1 MRTLV
6 KTPKEIIAIRQSGKI
21 LANILSKLEKLTL
34 PGITTKE
41 LDMVARN
48 ELEKYGAKAAFLGY
62 NGFPASICISIN
74 NEVVHGIPSDRV
86 IQTGDLVGLD
96 FGVLYDGM
104 ITDSAITVPVGKI
117 SSDAQ
122 RLLDYTNNALTAGIA
137 TIKDGVKVGD
147 IGAAIDKEL
156 SLGRLKV
163 IESLGGHGVGHVVHE
178 DPIIL
183 NFGRPGTGD
192 KLVAGMTIAL
202 EPIASLSTH
211 EVELAKDNWTYMT
224 VDNSLSAQF
233 EHTILITE
241 SGSEVLTERAL

>member
-1 MRTLV
+1 
-6 KTPKEIIAIRQSGKI
+6 
-21 LANILSKLEKLTL
+21 
-34 PGITTKE
+34 
-41 LDMVARN
+41 
-48 ELEKYGAKAAFLGY
+48 
-62 NGFPASICISIN
+62 
-74 NEVVHGIPSDRV
+74 
-86 IQTGDLVGLD
+86 
-96 FGVLYDGM
+96 M
-104 ITDSAITVPVGKI
+104 ITDSAVTVPVGKI

-122 RLLDYTNNALTAGIA
+122 RLLDYTNNALTAGITA

-147 IGAAIDKEL
+147 IGAAIEKEL

-163 IESLGGHGVGHVVHE
+163 IESLGGHGVGHIVHE

-183 NFGRPGTGD
+183 NFGRSGTGD
-192 KLVAGMTIAL
+192 KLVVGMTIAL

-241 SGSEVLTERAL
+241 SGSEVLTEEHCKLCSKPAIITI